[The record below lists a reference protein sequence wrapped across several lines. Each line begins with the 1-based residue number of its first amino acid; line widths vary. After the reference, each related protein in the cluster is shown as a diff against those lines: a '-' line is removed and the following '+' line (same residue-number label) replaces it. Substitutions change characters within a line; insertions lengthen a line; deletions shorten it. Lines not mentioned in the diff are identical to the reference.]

1 MSLDAGRRNKRIT
14 IEARTVAED
23 DYGGEAET
31 WAVYARPWASVYY
44 GSGAEQRDAA
54 QQGGSQAASF
64 EVLSNSKT
72 RAISTVD
79 HRIQF
84 DGGIWNITAKQELGA
99 NEGVRIT
106 AIRAA
111 A

>member
-23 DYGGEAET
+23 GYGGETET
-31 WAVYARPWASVYY
+31 WTVFARPWASVYY

-72 RAISTVD
+72 RAVSTVD
-79 HRIQF
+79 HRVRL

-111 A
+111 S

>member
-1 MSLDAGRRNKRIT
+1 MSLDAGRRNKRIM

-23 DYGGEAET
+23 GYGGEAET
-31 WAVYARPWASVYY
+31 WTAYARPWVSVYY

-64 EVLSNSKT
+64 EMLSNSKT